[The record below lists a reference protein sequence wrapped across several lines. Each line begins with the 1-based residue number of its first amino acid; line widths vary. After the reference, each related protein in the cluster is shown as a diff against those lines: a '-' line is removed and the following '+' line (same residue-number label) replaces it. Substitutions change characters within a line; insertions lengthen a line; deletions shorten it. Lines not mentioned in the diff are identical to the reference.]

1 MAKRE
6 LVVNALEAMGY
17 KPQIDD
23 DGDVYLHY
31 QMKVVYVLGTQQE
44 ESKYLVVMLPQFCE
58 IKQGEEI
65 KTLTVCNK
73 LTRDVTLAKVFI
85 DKTLKSVTASCE
97 FYYCDE
103 ECLYSQFEHSL
114 DIIAQIRSVFYK
126 AMREIEE

>member
-44 ESKYLVVMLPQFCE
+44 ESKYLVVMLHQFCE

-73 LTRDVTLAKVFI
+73 LTRDLTLAKVYI
-85 DKTLKSVTASCE
+85 DKNLQDVTSCCE
-97 FYYCDE
+97 IYYCDE
-103 ECLYSQFEHSL
+103 ECLTSQLERSL
-114 DIIAQIRSVFYK
+114 AILGQIRSVFAK
-126 AMREIEE
+126 AMSEFDE